1 MKNLANCKPT
11 EFFAQTNKIRKAV
24 QKWITVTNLMEI
36 RRRVPKIETQRG
48 EVTKEG
54 LAESI
59 EQRKTAFAEQ
69 ALKNTFDILEQALE
83 VHPQETMAIIA
94 LVCFVDPEDID
105 NYQVSDYLDSI
116 AELITNRSVVNFFYS
131 LGALGRQNISSIQ
144 SSAT

>member
-94 LVCFVDPEDID
+94 LVCFVEPEDID
-105 NYQVSDYLDSI
+105 NHQVSDYLDSI

-131 LGALGRQNISSIQ
+131 LGALGKPNISSIQ
-144 SSAT
+144 SNAT

>member
-48 EVTKEG
+48 EVPKEG

-94 LVCFVDPEDID
+94 LVCFVEPEDID

-131 LGALGRQNISSIQ
+131 LGALGRQNISNIQ

>member
-48 EVTKEG
+48 EVTKEA

-131 LGALGRQNISSIQ
+131 LGALGKPNISNIQ
-144 SSAT
+144 SNAT